1 MRPKQKAANAG
12 GFGKLWRATETP
24 SQENGLRTNFKGACI
39 HAYGRGNMPV
49 PCSIARLGLG
59 GLKLDRRTIA
69 APLRG
74 VFLWSVVCK
83 SHGVIASRFCTGAPR
98 GNPSGLLFPIEQS
111 ANPRG
116 VAHHLGGWASGSQ
129 NVSIGA

>member
-1 MRPKQKAANAG
+1 MRAKQKAANAG
-12 GFGKLWRATETP
+12 GFGRLCRATETP
-24 SQENGLRTNFKGACI
+24 SRENGLKTNCKAC
-39 HAYGRGNMPV
+39 AGVLARGNMPV

-59 GLKLDRRTIA
+59 GLRLDRRTIA

-116 VAHHLGGWASGSQ
+116 VAHHLGGWEGGSQ